1 MKAIVLMMLFLF
13 AFVSCESMD
22 YKFKQESKIGI
33 GGTDKDGNTFFC
45 VYDHDIDKENFDFKT
60 SCSFTAM
67 IGKEIYECKEIS
79 LSKIAKDFSI
89 KTDCKLILQIE

>member
-1 MKAIVLMMLFLF
+1 MKGIVLVMLFLF

-45 VYDHDIDKENFDFKT
+45 VYDQDIEKEAFDFEV

-79 LSKIAKDFSI
+79 LSKIAKDFTI